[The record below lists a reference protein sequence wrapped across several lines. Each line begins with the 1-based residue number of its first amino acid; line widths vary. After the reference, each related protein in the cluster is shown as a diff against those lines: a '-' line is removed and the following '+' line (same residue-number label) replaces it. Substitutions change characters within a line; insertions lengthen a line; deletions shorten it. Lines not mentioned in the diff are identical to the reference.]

1 MNKFLGLLVA
11 VFFVQMVFAQEEGN
25 AKKLLDQVSEKMGAY
40 TNMQLDFSTTLI
52 NKDAGI
58 EEGDEPPINGKIALK
73 GEKYNLEYLGNTFIF
88 DGNKLF
94 VINHDDRE
102 ITITD
107 GDLSEDD
114 GFIYPSKLLTFYQEG
129 YNYQMGQLELIDKK
143 KIQFVELFPI
153 DSNSEIIKVKLGI
166 DLEFQHMYQLV
177 QIGENGAI
185 TTLTINKLESNTSIS
200 DALFQ
205 FDQAKY
211 EELDYLID

>member
-11 VFFVQMVFAQEEGN
+11 VFFVQMVYTQEEDN

-143 KIQFVELFPI
+143 KIQFGELFPI
-153 DSNSEIIKVKLGI
+153 DSDSEFIKVKLGI
-166 DLEFQHMYQLV
+166 DLEFQHMYELG

>member
-11 VFFVQMVFAQEEGN
+11 VFFVQMVYAQEEDN

-153 DSNSEIIKVKLGI
+153 DSDSEIIKVKLGI

>member
-11 VFFVQMVFAQEEGN
+11 VFFVQMVYTQEEDN

-153 DSNSEIIKVKLGI
+153 DSDSEIIKVKLGI

>member
-11 VFFVQMVFAQEEGN
+11 VFFVQMVHAQEDDN

-153 DSNSEIIKVKLGI
+153 DSDSEIMKVKLGI

-205 FDQAKY
+205 FNQAKY

>member
-73 GEKYNLEYLGNTFIF
+73 GEKYNLEYLRNTFIF

-94 VINHDDRE
+94 VINHDDKE

>member
-11 VFFVQMVFAQEEGN
+11 VFFVQMVYTQEEDN

-40 TNMQLDFSTTLI
+40 TSMQLDFSTTLI
-52 NKDAGI
+52 IKDAGI

-94 VINHDDRE
+94 VINHDDKE

-185 TTLTINKLESNTSIS
+185 TTLTINKLESNTSIFDS
-200 DALFQ
+200 LFQ

>member
-11 VFFVQMVFAQEEGN
+11 VFFVQMVSTQEEDN

-153 DSNSEIIKVKLGI
+153 DSDSEIIKVKLGI